1 MAIPAADASLSDMA
15 AEGLTNGG
23 GSAYEE
29 IAQIGTGAFGTVY
42 KARNRHNEGRFVA
55 LKKVR
60 VSLNEEGIPTGTLRE
75 IGLLRQLDALQH
87 PNVVRLLDICHG
99 CRLER
104 ELVLFLVFEHIDQD
118 LAGFLE
124 RCPEPGLEPAL
135 IASLLKQL
143 LTGVEF
149 LHSHRIVHR
158 DLKPQ
163 NVLVTAQRQLKLAD
177 FGLARLYEQQ
187 MSLTPVVVTLWY
199 RPPEV
204 LLQANYGSPVDLW
217 SCGCI
222 LAEMARRKP
231 LFGGR
236 SETDQLARILE
247 VMGLPP
253 EDEWPPD
260 AAVPRQAFG
269 NFASFKDSLDKAV
282 PQLEPPFVD
291 LLREMLRFGPHH
303 RITAKGALAHPCLA
317 GVGEDGLS

>member
-1 MAIPAADASLSDMA
+1 MPLPFPPMTRPGADTS
-15 AEGLTNGG
+15 LTNMAGDVFTN

-42 KARNRHNEGRFVA
+42 KARDRQNEGRFVA
-55 LKKVR
+55 LKK
-60 VSLNEEGIPTGTLRE
+60 
-75 IGLLRQLDALQH
+75 LDAAQH

-99 CRLER
+99 NRLER

-124 RCPEPGLEPAL
+124 RCPEPGLEPDL

-177 FGLARLYEQQ
+177 FGLARLYERE

-236 SETDQLARILE
+236 SEADQLTRILDI
-247 VMGLPP
+247 MGLPP
-253 EDEWPPD
+253 ADEWPAD
-260 AAVPRQAFG
+260 AAVSRQTFS
-269 NFASFKDSLDKAV
+269 NFSSCGTSLEQAV
-282 PQLEPPFVD
+282 PQLEGPFMD
-291 LLREMLRFGPHH
+291 LLRQMLRFCPHR
-303 RITAKGALAHPCLA
+303 RITAKAALAHPCLA
-317 GVGEDGLS
+317 DVITVS

>member
-1 MAIPAADASLSDMA
+1 MTRPGADTS
-15 AEGLTNGG
+15 LTNMAGDVFTN

-42 KARNRHNEGRFVA
+42 KARDRQNEGRFVA

-75 IGLLRQLDALQH
+75 IGLLRQLDAAQH

-99 CRLER
+99 NRLER

-124 RCPEPGLEPAL
+124 RCPEPGLEPDL

-177 FGLARLYEQQ
+177 FGLARLYERE

-199 RPPEV
+199 RPPEQTTARQWIFGAV
-204 LLQANYGSPVDLW
+204 VVSWLKWHAASLS
-217 SCGCI
+217 
-222 LAEMARRKP
+222 LAVVPRQ
-231 LFGGR
+231 
-236 SETDQLARILE
+236 DQLTRILDI
-247 VMGLPP
+247 MGLPP
-253 EDEWPPD
+253 ADEWPAD
-260 AAVPRQAFG
+260 AAVSRQTFS
-269 NFASFKDSLDKAV
+269 NFSSCGTSLEQAV
-282 PQLEPPFVD
+282 PQLEGPFMD
-291 LLREMLRFGPHH
+291 LLRQMLRFCPHR
-303 RITAKGALAHPCLA
+303 RITAKAALAHPCLA
-317 GVGEDGLS
+317 DVITVS